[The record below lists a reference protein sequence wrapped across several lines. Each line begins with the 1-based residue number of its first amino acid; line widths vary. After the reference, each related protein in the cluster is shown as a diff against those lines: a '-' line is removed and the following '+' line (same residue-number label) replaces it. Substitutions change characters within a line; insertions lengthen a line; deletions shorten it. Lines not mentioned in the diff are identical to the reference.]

1 MKGSNKSRRI
11 AGLSGST
18 RPLRKGLAFLLAV
31 ALTGTAAVSAVAK
44 ESPAPDPST
53 VAGQVKK
60 FGVGKAVKVKLVGG
74 EKLSGH
80 IQSIDADTFTVKLGK
95 AGGERA
101 IPYAQVTEVKDPGPL
116 MWMVIGAAVVILAIL
131 VVHHPHL

>member
-11 AGLSGST
+11 ASFSGST
-18 RPLRKGLAFLLAV
+18 RALRKGLAFLLTV
-31 ALTGTAAVSAVAK
+31 ALMGSATVSAMAK

-53 VAGQVKK
+53 VASQVKK
-60 FGVGKAVKVKLVGG
+60 FGVGKAVKVKLQGG

-80 IQSIDADTFTVKLGK
+80 IQSIDADTFTVKLSK

-101 IPYAQVTEVKDPGPL
+101 IPYAQVTEVKDPGLL

-131 VVHHPHL
+131 VAHHPHL